1 MDDDTTLFSL
11 SLLLLL
17 SLKTAS
23 FFLSLSLLSNVSLSP
38 RLYTKV
44 PLFRYTM
51 NGLSKKR
58 ARERDDDDD
67 VLNDSEFSSF
77 FFFFFFFFFSKP
89 RKAPARS
96 LCSSSSSTREQAKMC
111 RLLLLRR
118 RPLDRVFRVY
128 FLVKYLGFPQKYVSF
143 FSFFFFL
150 SLDTQGKKRHQK
162 KIIEERRAFASKED
176 HYYSG
181 TFITSRERARERER
195 ETTKAHRRDSIR
207 VCVAREGSAVSF
219 FFLFQGERRARSLCL
234 GRESESALIG
244 KPKRKARPLFL
255 SFFLSFCHRRRRR

>member
-44 PLFRYTM
+44 PLFRYT
-51 NGLSKKR
+51 NVARAQKR
-58 ARERDDDDD
+58 ARERDDDDT
-67 VLNDSEFSSF
+67 SSTTPSSRS

-128 FLVKYLGFPQKYVSF
+128 FLVKYLGFHKNTLSF
-143 FSFFFFL
+143 FSFFFFFSL
-150 SLDTQGKKRHQK
+150 STHKGKKDTK
-162 KIIEERRAFASKED
+162 KN
-176 HYYSG
+176 
-181 TFITSRERARERER
+181 
-195 ETTKAHRRDSIR
+195 HRRE
-207 VCVAREGSAVSF
+207 ARF
-219 FFLFQGERRARSLCL
+219 CFERPLL
-234 GRESESALIG
+234 LWHFYYFERESESERDNNQSAST
-244 KPKRKARPLFL
+244 R
-255 SFFLSFCHRRRRR
+255 

>member
-77 FFFFFFFFFSKP
+77 FFFFFFFFSMP

-128 FLVKYLGFPQKYVSF
+128 FLVKYLGFPQKYV
-143 FSFFFFL
+143 FFFFL
-150 SLDTQGKKRHQK
+150 FFFSLSTHKGKKDTK
-162 KIIEERRAFASKED
+162 KKSSKR
-176 HYYSG
+176 G
-181 TFITSRERARERER
+181 ALLLRKKTTTTLALLLLRERERESER

>member
-77 FFFFFFFFFSKP
+77 FFFFFFFFSKP

-96 LCSSSSSTREQAKMC
+96 LCSSSSSSREQAKMC

-143 FSFFFFL
+143 FSFFFFSL
-150 SLDTQGKKRHQK
+150 SRHTREKKTPK
-162 KIIEERRAFASKED
+162 KNHRREARFCFERRPLLLWHF
-176 HYYSG
+176 YYFERES
-181 TFITSRERARERER
+181 ERARERQPKRIDE
-195 ETTKAHRRDSIR
+195 IVF
-207 VCVAREGSAVSF
+207 VCVWREKVLLSLF
-219 FFLFQGERRARSLCL
+219 FFCFKERDARVLCVWVENQRA
-234 GRESESALIG
+234 
-244 KPKRKARPLFL
+244 
-255 SFFLSFCHRRRRR
+255 H